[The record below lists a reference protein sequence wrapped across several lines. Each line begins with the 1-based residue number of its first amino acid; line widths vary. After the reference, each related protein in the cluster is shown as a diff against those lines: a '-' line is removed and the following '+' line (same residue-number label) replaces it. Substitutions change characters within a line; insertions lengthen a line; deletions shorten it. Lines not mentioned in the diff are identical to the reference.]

1 MIQKRDDLIGV
12 TSFAEM
18 FQIPVLDVR
27 RMIRQELLPGYL
39 THDNKVLIDLA
50 ELLKEARLEKV
61 TPSALVWHRNV
72 KSMPR
77 ISKKVFTG

>member
-1 MIQKRDDLIGV
+1 MIEKRDNLIGV

-18 FQIPVLDVR
+18 FQIPVVDVR

-39 THDNKVLIDLA
+39 T
-50 ELLKEARLEKV
+50 LKEARLDKS
-61 TPSALVWHRNV
+61 TPSDLVWRRNV